1 MGLQSKGWI
10 IVMKK
15 ILSLVLALVMLASV
29 SAFAEYSL
37 TEYTYDESLFA
48 DVGGDWL
55 AFEDFGVM
63 FYLPDVFEALEVSA
77 EEAEQG
83 VVANFA
89 TSDLSGVLSI
99 AYGPAVDLEG
109 NAIGFADGL
118 ADFYASL
125 GMSNVD
131 VVMIN
136 GLPVVSFT
144 MPDMD
149 MLSYCLFFNDST
161 QVVFSFAPASSS
173 NLALLA
179 GLTMSSLQ
187 PVA

>member
-1 MGLQSKGWI
+1 
-10 IVMKK
+10 MKK
-15 ILSLVLALVMLASV
+15 IIALALVLVMMLVSA
-29 SAFAEYSL
+29 SAFAYSL
-37 TEYTYDESLFA
+37 TEYTYDESMFA

-63 FYLPDVFEALEVSA
+63 FYLPDIFASLEVSA

-99 AYGPAVDLEG
+99 AYGAAADLEG
-109 NAIGFADGL
+109 NPIEYADGL

-125 GMSNVD
+125 GMANVD

-136 GLPVVSFT
+136 GLPVVT
-144 MPDMD
+144 YMIPDQD
-149 MLSYCLFFNDST
+149 MLSYCLFFNDAT
-161 QVVFSFAPASSS
+161 QVVFTFAPASST
-173 NLALLA
+173 NLGLLA